1 MNTNTTY
8 ENINLVESATR
19 FAAAIAIILFAMKS
33 SFAGGTIAF
42 VSVVGISTVYASLA
56 IIGWCPF
63 VALANKVKS
72 ARQNSHHGDHFPHGH
87 HAA

>member
-63 VALANKVKS
+63 VALFNKLKS
-72 ARQNSHHGDHFPHGH
+72 VASHKSRQGVHYQYGH
-87 HAA
+87 HA